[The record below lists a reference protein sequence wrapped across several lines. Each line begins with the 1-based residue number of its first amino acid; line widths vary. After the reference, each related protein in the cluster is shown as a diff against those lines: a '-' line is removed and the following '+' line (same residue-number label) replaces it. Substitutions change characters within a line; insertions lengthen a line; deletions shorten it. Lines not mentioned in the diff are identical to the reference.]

1 MDKHLILGV
10 HICDRLKRVADV
22 QALFSEYGKCI
33 KTRVGLH
40 EPESPLEPTGLVL
53 LEMWGD
59 EARCFELARKLNEI
73 DGVDVQQMVFG
84 H

>member
-1 MDKHLILGV
+1 MKKHIILGV
-10 HICDRLKRVADV
+10 HICDRLKRAVDV
-22 QALFSEYGKCI
+22 QTLLSQYGKHV

-40 EPESPLEPTGLVL
+40 EPEGPTEPNGLLL

-59 EARCFELARKLNEI
+59 EKRCYELADKLNAIE
-73 DGVDVQQMVFG
+73 GVEVQKMVFE